1 MLSPASKALGTLNCT
16 YQIPSLLFQSTRCFS
31 THRVPLIHPCSPNR
45 TFHYQCSIYHD
56 QIRCSQK
63 GCQEW
68 NRLVVW
74 LNQVQSHF
82 ISKRYRYRY
91 AHIRQFKERKVE
103 RKLLFCRCRNKFRVD
118 RGGSASDQRPIA
130 GPPPGY
136 ITKAILWFCL
146 RYRNPS
152 RIGTTAEAYRC
163 FRRGSRIPEVHHS
176 FDQ

>member
-1 MLSPASKALGTLNCT
+1 MFVPAWVWFLNLKFPLPQKPAIPRSEILFPAHSPFLWTLS
-16 YQIPSLLFQSTRCFS
+16 FCFS
-31 THRVPLIHPCSPNR
+31 QAPVRRSKSLSWMAGEELLISRNLSFSSSGQNNH
-45 TFHYQCSIYHD
+45 
-56 QIRCSQK
+56 
-63 GCQEW
+63 CQGRRQLLKKEK
-68 NRLVVW
+68 RLA
-74 LNQVQSHF
+74 F
-82 ISKRYRYRY
+82 
-91 AHIRQFKERKVE
+91 
-103 RKLLFCRCRNKFRVD
+103 LLFCRCRNQFRVD

>member
-1 MLSPASKALGTLNCT
+1 MRIPGRVMKAIKGLEYPRNPLFPEESLPLHFLYFTFLFQILVLSKLYSLSFHRDSIQPLA
-16 YQIPSLLFQSTRCFS
+16 YQILRSYT
-31 THRVPLIHPCSPNR
+31 
-45 TFHYQCSIYHD
+45 SI
-56 QIRCSQK
+56 Q
-63 GCQEW
+63 G
-68 NRLVVW
+68 
-74 LNQVQSHF
+74 
-82 ISKRYRYRY
+82 
-91 AHIRQFKERKVE
+91 KEGIVLVE
-103 RKLLFCRCRNKFRVD
+103 RKPLFCRNRCRNQFRVD

-146 RYRNPS
+146 RYRNPP